1 MTLTSL
7 LFDEDNSKNS
17 SGSPSLTA
25 EAAETL
31 FDLFCEN
38 NPSRVFRSVDTKPV
52 DTKYTDKKAPI
63 TCPHE
68 EEILAHWLGVMPALL
83 V

>member
-7 LFDEDNSKNS
+7 LFDGDNT
-17 SGSPSLTA
+17 PSQQDLTA

-31 FDLFCEN
+31 FDLFCEK
-38 NPSRVFRSVDTKPV
+38 NPSRVFYNV

-83 V
+83 I